1 MAESGLP
8 FTYCIGQDARCRR
21 ALEVAFKA
29 TPRIQDPRVRQG
41 QVDARYT
48 IPLQSSAFLP
58 SQQVLL
64 YD

>member
-48 IPLQSSAFLP
+48 IPL
-58 SQQVLL
+58 
-64 YD
+64 